1 MQAALLSFCELL
13 KAKIDLLAWL
23 KDKESLEH
31 FEPWFRTFVFNLS
44 SAAARNLRVFSHF
57 QPPQNPES
65 PIDAFLQNVADYR
78 SNEAGDRWHKM
89 LAVLAPYPMRSRAVV
104 LLLSHRHT
112 WDEVAAIL
120 EISVDAARWAVAKH
134 LKDLRR
140 DFDVFR

>member
-1 MQAALLSFCELL
+1 MGDVLPIVRASYLSAKVWRTSARGAARRYGLPNGSDEDVMQAALLSFCELL

-78 SNEAGDRWHKM
+78 SN
-89 LAVLAPYPMRSRAVV
+89 
-104 LLLSHRHT
+104 
-112 WDEVAAIL
+112 
-120 EISVDAARWAVAKH
+120 
-134 LKDLRR
+134 
-140 DFDVFR
+140 